1 MKVVSRAILYGGDEQ
16 RAGSM
21 TKAIAVVAD
30 DIWWRTGV
38 SHFLNS
44 TNEFNVFDAQPQDCG
59 SAQIAQSDVVLFSV
73 ECVDTSQWDHFAA
86 LTCFEALRE
95 TNPSV
100 IAVST
105 RPLGQLARLRLLE
118 AGVTAVALRK
128 TLNSLDDLRHA
139 IENPDSP
146 KYQLSVDPLA
156 LKRVGLRPS
165 SRINA
170 GLKYLQDAGYADL
183 FERGSSTESTGLSRR
198 ALITLRSIVSDII
211 DLRATDD
218 AASPIV
224 QRTVP
229 AWRDIVDVVNRSRH
243 V

>member
-1 MKVVSRAILYGGDEQ
+1 
-16 RAGSM
+16 
-21 TKAIAVVAD
+21 
-30 DIWWRTGV
+30 
-38 SHFLNS
+38 
-44 TNEFNVFDAQPQDCG
+44 
-59 SAQIAQSDVVLFSV
+59 
-73 ECVDTSQWDHFAA
+73 
-86 LTCFEALRE
+86 LRE